1 MPIPRHRL
9 ILFLGLAGLAL
20 AGCSYPGG
28 IDNPLVRKFEWFSY
42 VAGDD
47 IRSKCG
53 PGSPPQYRLV
63 YNANWDEQVRAYD
76 LPQSFAPDG
85 GPMLFTQVF
94 GGYTNVSSFSL
105 TYPLGPT
112 RRAARHVRVTPAQD
126 HAPV

>member
-20 AGCSYPGG
+20 AGCTYSGG

-53 PGSPPQYRLV
+53 PGSPPQYRLGL
-63 YNANWDEQVRAYD
+63 NPHWDEQVRASD
-76 LPQSFAPDG
+76 LRQSFAPDG
-85 GPMLFTQVF
+85 GALLFTHDL
-94 GGYTNVSSFSL
+94 GRDTKASSRPL
-105 TYPLGPT
+105 TDPPWPPRAPAGP
-112 RRAARHVRVTPAQD
+112 
-126 HAPV
+126 AP